1 MIIIRA
7 AERCWRSGKV
17 VFVVVNIKYILV
29 ILTMRVA
36 LLQYPIAWADK
47 ETNLRMAE
55 ERIAALAGKADVAVL
70 PEMFATGF
78 CTDHP
83 ELAETMD
90 GEIIHRL
97 QAAADQSGVA
107 IVSSFICSPIANTP
121 SPIANNPS
129 PHRLTN
135 RGFLIKPSPITN
147 SPQGVQYPIGGTP
160 SNSPSPIANNPSPI
174 AIQDKRHLYAH
185 GGEDLFFQPAEERCI
200 FEYKGVKILLLV
212 CYDLRFP
219 VWARN
224 QSGSDY
230 DIILVVA
237 NWPDIRIQY
246 WDALIAARATE
257 NQCYIAAVNCVG
269 DDGMGLHYN
278 GHSVAYDTR
287 LQPIVSFADDEEGT
301 KIAEFDIAKLHHFRE
316 VLPLWKDVDHFE
328 LKK

>member
-1 MIIIRA
+1 MEI
-7 AERCWRSGKV
+7 
-17 VFVVVNIKYILV
+17 
-29 ILTMRVA
+29 A

-47 ETNLRMAE
+47 ETNLRLAE
-55 ERIAALAGKADVAVL
+55 EHIAALAGKADVAVL

-90 GEIIHRL
+90 GDIIRRL

-107 IVSSFICSPIANTP
+107 VVGSFICLPISNSAASYSP
-121 SPIANNPS
+121 S
-129 PHRLTN
+129 
-135 RGFLIKPSPITN
+135 GC
-147 SPQGVQYPIGGTP
+147 PIGETP
-160 SNSPSPIANNPSPI
+160 SNSQAKLVNRGFMIKPNAPIE
-174 AIQDKRHLYAH
+174 IQDKRHLYAH
-185 GGEDLFFQPAEERCI
+185 GGEDLFFQPAQKRHA

-224 QSGSDY
+224 QSGNDY

-301 KIAEFDIAKLHHFRE
+301 KIAEFDLDKLHHFRE
-316 VLPLWKDVDHFE
+316 VLPLWKDRDEFD
-328 LKK
+328 LK

>member
-1 MIIIRA
+1 
-7 AERCWRSGKV
+7 
-17 VFVVVNIKYILV
+17 
-29 ILTMRVA
+29 MRVA

-47 ETNLRMAE
+47 ETNLRRAE
-55 ERIAALAGKADVAVL
+55 EHIAALANKADVAVL

-90 GEIIHRL
+90 GEIMQTLQRL
-97 QAAADQSGVA
+97 ADQYEIA
-107 IVSSFICSPIANTP
+107 IVGSFICLPESKLGKRDSEVDFRPDIRRSTPITK
-121 SPIANNPS
+121 
-129 PHRLTN
+129 LVN
-135 RGFLIKPSPITN
+135 RGFMVAPHAP
-147 SPQGVQYPIGGTP
+147 VQV
-160 SNSPSPIANNPSPI
+160 
-174 AIQDKRHLYAH
+174 QDKRHLYAH
-185 GGEDLFFQPAEERCI
+185 GGEDKFFEQATERRL
-200 FEYKGVKILLLV
+200 FEYKGVKMLLLV

-224 QSGSDY
+224 QSGNDY

-287 LQPIVSFADDEEGT
+287 LQPIVSFANDEEGT

-316 VLPLWKDVDHFE
+316 VLPLWKDVDNFA
-328 LKK
+328 LQ

>member
-1 MIIIRA
+1 
-7 AERCWRSGKV
+7 
-17 VFVVVNIKYILV
+17 
-29 ILTMRVA
+29 MRIA

-90 GEIIHRL
+90 GDIIRRL
-97 QAAADQSGVA
+97 QAAVDQSGVA
-107 IVSSFICSPIANTP
+107 IVSSFICLPAIGQ
-121 SPIANNPS
+121 
-129 PHRLTN
+129 RLVN
-135 RGFLIKPSPITN
+135 RGFMIKPNAPID
-147 SPQGVQYPIGGTP
+147 
-160 SNSPSPIANNPSPI
+160 
-174 AIQDKRHLYAH
+174 IQDKRHLYAH
-185 GGEDLFFQPAEERCI
+185 GGEDLFFQPAQERHI
-200 FEYKGVKILLLV
+200 FEYQGVKILLLV

-224 QSGSDY
+224 QSGDDY

-287 LQPIVSFADDEEGT
+287 LQPIVSFADNEEGT
-301 KIAEFDIAKLHHFRE
+301 RIADFDIAKLHHFRE

>member
-1 MIIIRA
+1 MTN
-7 AERCWRSGKV
+7 CLMK
-17 VFVVVNIKYILV
+17 
-29 ILTMRVA
+29 VA
-36 LLQYPIAWADK
+36 LLQYPIVWADK
-47 ETNLRMAE
+47 ETNLRLAE

-83 ELAETMD
+83 ELAETMEGD
-90 GEIIHRL
+90 IIRRL
-97 QAAADQSGVA
+97 QAIADQSGVA
-107 IVSSFICSPIANTP
+107 VVASFICLPVIGQ
-121 SPIANNPS
+121 
-129 PHRLTN
+129 RLVN
-135 RGFLIKPSPITN
+135 RGFMIKPNAPIE
-147 SPQGVQYPIGGTP
+147 
-160 SNSPSPIANNPSPI
+160 
-174 AIQDKRHLYAH
+174 IQDKRHLYAH
-185 GGEDLFFQPAEERCI
+185 GGEDLFFQPAQKRHI

-224 QSGSDY
+224 QSGNDY

-246 WDALIAARATE
+246 WDALVAARATE

-269 DDGMGLHYN
+269 DDGMSLHYN

-301 KIAEFDIAKLHHFRE
+301 KIAEFNIAKLHHFRE
-316 VLPLWKDVDHFE
+316 VLPLWKDVDSF
-328 LKK
+328 LLQ

>member
-1 MIIIRA
+1 MKI
-7 AERCWRSGKV
+7 
-17 VFVVVNIKYILV
+17 
-29 ILTMRVA
+29 A

-55 ERIAALAGKADVAVL
+55 EHIAALAGKADVAVL

-90 GEIIHRL
+90 GEIIRRL
-97 QAAADQSGVA
+97 QAAADHSGVA
-107 IVSSFICSPIANTP
+107 IVSSFICSPDSLIA
-121 SPIANNPS
+121 SS

-135 RGFLIKPSPITN
+135 RGFMIKPSPITN
-147 SPQGVQYPIGGTP
+147 SPTGVPYPIGGTP
-160 SNSPSPIANNPSPI
+160 SNSKASDNRYPIE
-174 AIQDKRHLYAH
+174 IQDKRHLYAH
-185 GGEDLFFQPAEERCI
+185 GGEDLFFQPAQKRHI
-200 FEYKGVKILLLV
+200 FEYKGVKFLLLV

-224 QSGSDY
+224 QSGYDY
-230 DIILVVA
+230 DILLVVA

-301 KIAEFDIAKLHHFRE
+301 KIAEFDIVKLHHFRE

>member
-1 MIIIRA
+1 M
-7 AERCWRSGKV
+7 K
-17 VFVVVNIKYILV
+17 IK
-29 ILTMRVA
+29 TA

-47 ETNLRMAE
+47 ETNLRLAE
-55 ERIAALAGKADVAVL
+55 QRIAALAGKADVAVL

-83 ELAETMD
+83 ELAEGMD
-90 GEIIHRL
+90 GEIMTCLQRL
-97 QAAADQSGVA
+97 ADQYEIA
-107 IVSSFICSPIANTP
+107 IVGSFICLPIGDKAIEHPTKTQASSGTP
-121 SPIANNPS
+121 LRREEMRREAM
-129 PHRLTN
+129 RLVN
-135 RGFLIKPSPITN
+135 RGFMVVPHGEVL
-147 SPQGVQYPIGGTP
+147 
-160 SNSPSPIANNPSPI
+160 
-174 AIQDKRHLYAH
+174 IQDKRHLYAH
-185 GGEDLFFQPAEERCI
+185 GGEDKFFEQAQERHI

-224 QSGSDY
+224 RSGHDY
-230 DIILVVA
+230 DLILVVA

-301 KIAEFDIAKLHHFRE
+301 KIAEFDIDKLHHFRE
-316 VLPLWKDVDHFE
+316 VLPLWKDIDHFT
-328 LKK
+328 L

>member
-1 MIIIRA
+1 
-7 AERCWRSGKV
+7 
-17 VFVVVNIKYILV
+17 
-29 ILTMRVA
+29 MRVA

-47 ETNLRMAE
+47 DTNLRLAE
-55 ERIAALAGKADVAVL
+55 QRIAALAGKADVAVL
-70 PEMFATGF
+70 SEMFATGF

-90 GEIIHRL
+90 GQIMTTL
-97 QAAADQSGVA
+97 QRIADQYKIA
-107 IVSSFICSPIANTP
+107 IVSSFICLPISNSAASHSPLG
-121 SPIANNPS
+121 
-129 PHRLTN
+129 R
-135 RGFLIKPSPITN
+135 
-147 SPQGVQYPIGGTP
+147 PIGGTP
-160 SNSPSPIANNPSPI
+160 SNSQAKLVNRGFMVVPHGEVQ
-174 AIQDKRHLYAH
+174 IQDKRHLYAH
-185 GGEDLFFQPAEERCI
+185 GGEDMFFQPAEERCI

-224 QSGSDY
+224 QSGYDY

-269 DDGMGLHYN
+269 DDGMNLHYN

-287 LQPIVSFADDEEGT
+287 LQPIVSFADNEEGT
-301 KIAEFDIAKLHHFRE
+301 KIADFDIAKLQHFRQ
-316 VLPLWKDVDHFE
+316 VLPLWKDADTFE
-328 LKK
+328 IKI

>member
-1 MIIIRA
+1 
-7 AERCWRSGKV
+7 
-17 VFVVVNIKYILV
+17 
-29 ILTMRVA
+29 MRVA
-36 LLQYPIAWADK
+36 LLQYSIAWADK
-47 ETNLRMAE
+47 ETNLCLAE
-55 ERIAALAGKADVAVL
+55 QRIAALAGKADVAVL

-78 CTDHP
+78 CCGVPDGTRGSVGCLTNHP

-90 GEIIHRL
+90 GEIMTTL
-97 QAAADQSGVA
+97 QRIANQYEIA

-121 SPIANNPS
+121 SPIAK
-129 PHRLTN
+129 LVN
-135 RGFLIKPSPITN
+135 RGFIIKPHAPIE
-147 SPQGVQYPIGGTP
+147 
-160 SNSPSPIANNPSPI
+160 
-174 AIQDKRHLYAH
+174 IQDKRHLYAH
-185 GGEDLFFQPAEERCI
+185 GGEDLFFQPAEERCF

-237 NWPDIRIQY
+237 NWPAIRIQY

-301 KIAEFDIAKLHHFRE
+301 KIADFDMAKLHHFRE

>member
-1 MIIIRA
+1 MKI
-7 AERCWRSGKV
+7 
-17 VFVVVNIKYILV
+17 
-29 ILTMRVA
+29 A

-47 ETNLRMAE
+47 ETNLRYAE

-90 GEIIHRL
+90 GDIIRRL
-97 QAAADQSGVA
+97 QTLANQTGVA
-107 IVSSFICSPIANTP
+107 IVSSFICSPIANSEASNTR
-121 SPIANNPS
+121 AK
-129 PHRLTN
+129 LTN
-135 RGFLIKPSPITN
+135 RGFMIKPIGGTPSN
-147 SPQGVQYPIGGTP
+147 SVASNTQYPIGGTP
-160 SNSPSPIANNPSPI
+160 SNSVASIEV
-174 AIQDKRHLYAH
+174 QDKRHLYAH
-185 GGEDLFFQPAEERCI
+185 GGEDLFFQPAQERCI

-287 LQPIVSFADDEEGT
+287 LQPIVSFANDEEGT
-301 KIAEFDIAKLHHFRE
+301 KIADFDIEKLHHFRE
-316 VLPLWKDVDHFE
+316 VLPLWKDVDKFE
-328 LKK
+328 LQQ

>member
-1 MIIIRA
+1 
-7 AERCWRSGKV
+7 
-17 VFVVVNIKYILV
+17 
-29 ILTMRVA
+29 MRVA

-47 ETNLRMAE
+47 ATNLRLAE

-78 CTDHP
+78 CTDRP
-83 ELAETMD
+83 ELAESMD
-90 GEIIHRL
+90 GEILTAL
-97 QAAADQSGVA
+97 QRMADQYEIA
-107 IVSSFICSPIANTP
+107 IVGSFICLPQKSGVK
-121 SPIANNPS
+121 
-129 PHRLTN
+129 LCN
-135 RGFLIKPSPITN
+135 RGFMVVPH
-147 SPQGVQYPIGGTP
+147 GEVQ
-160 SNSPSPIANNPSPI
+160 
-174 AIQDKRHLYAH
+174 IQDKRHLYAH
-185 GGEDLFFQPAEERCI
+185 GGEDKFFEQASERHT
-200 FEYKGVKILLLV
+200 FEYKGVKMLLLV

-224 QSGSDY
+224 KSGHDY

-287 LQPIVSFADDEEGT
+287 LQPIVSFADNEEGT
-301 KIAEFDIAKLHHFRE
+301 KIADFDIEKLHHFRE
-316 VLPLWKDVDHFE
+316 VLPLWKDIDRFE
-328 LKK
+328 LQQ

>member
-1 MIIIRA
+1 
-7 AERCWRSGKV
+7 
-17 VFVVVNIKYILV
+17 
-29 ILTMRVA
+29 MRVA

-47 ETNLRMAE
+47 ETNLHLAE

-90 GEIIHRL
+90 GDIIRRL
-97 QAAADQSGVA
+97 QATADQSGVA
-107 IVSSFICSPIANTP
+107 IISSFICKPAIGQ
-121 SPIANNPS
+121 
-129 PHRLTN
+129 RLVN
-135 RGFLIKPSPITN
+135 RGFMITPHSVYPN
-147 SPQGVQYPIGGTP
+147 REELEGGPNLPSPQGGDGGRLFV
-160 SNSPSPIANNPSPI
+160 
-174 AIQDKRHLYAH
+174 QDKRHLYAH
-185 GGEDLFFQPAEERCI
+185 GGEDLFFQPAQERHI
-200 FEYKGVKILLLV
+200 FEYKGVKILLLI

-224 QSGSDY
+224 RSGHDY
-230 DIILVVA
+230 DIIIVVA

-287 LQPIVSFADDEEGT
+287 LQPVVAFEDNEEET
-301 KIAEFDIAKLHHFRE
+301 KIAEFDIEALHHFRE
-316 VLPLWKDVDHFE
+316 VLPLWKDVDKFE
-328 LKK
+328 L

>member
-1 MIIIRA
+1 
-7 AERCWRSGKV
+7 
-17 VFVVVNIKYILV
+17 
-29 ILTMRVA
+29 MRVA

-47 ETNLRMAE
+47 ETNLHLAE

-90 GEIIHRL
+90 GDIIRRL
-97 QAAADQSGVA
+97 QATADQSGVA
-107 IVSSFICSPIANTP
+107 IVSSFICKPAIGQ
-121 SPIANNPS
+121 
-129 PHRLTN
+129 RLVN
-135 RGFLIKPSPITN
+135 RGFMITPHSVYPNREELEGGPNLPSL
-147 SPQGVQYPIGGTP
+147 QGGDGDRLFV
-160 SNSPSPIANNPSPI
+160 
-174 AIQDKRHLYAH
+174 QDKRHLYAH
-185 GGEDLFFQPAEERCI
+185 GGEDLFFQPAQERHI
-200 FEYKGVKILLLV
+200 FEYKGVKILLLI

-224 QSGSDY
+224 RSGHDY
-230 DIILVVA
+230 DIIIVVA

-287 LQPIVSFADDEEGT
+287 LQPVVAFEDNEEET
-301 KIAEFDIAKLHHFRE
+301 KIAEFDIEALHHFRE
-316 VLPLWKDVDHFE
+316 VLPLWKDVDKFE
-328 LKK
+328 L

>member
-1 MIIIRA
+1 M
-7 AERCWRSGKV
+7 K
-17 VFVVVNIKYILV
+17 
-29 ILTMRVA
+29 VA

-47 ETNLRMAE
+47 EKNLRLTE
-55 ERIAALAGKADVAVL
+55 ERIAALAGQADVAVL

-90 GEIIHRL
+90 GDIIRRL
-97 QAAADQSGVA
+97 QAVANQSGVA
-107 IVSSFICSPIANTP
+107 VVGSFICLPDSRLQTP
-121 SPIANNPS
+121 NFPS
-129 PHRLTN
+129 KLRN
-135 RGFLIKPSPITN
+135 RGFMIKPNAPIE
-147 SPQGVQYPIGGTP
+147 
-160 SNSPSPIANNPSPI
+160 
-174 AIQDKRHLYAH
+174 IQDKRHLYAH
-185 GGEDLFFQPAEERCI
+185 GGEDKFFRPAQKRHI

-224 QSGSDY
+224 QSGNDY
-230 DIILVVA
+230 VIILVVA

-269 DDGMGLHYN
+269 DDGMDLHYN

-301 KIAEFDIAKLHHFRE
+301 KIAEFDIDKLHHFRE
-316 VLPLWKDVDHFE
+316 VLPLWKDIDNFT
-328 LKK
+328 LQ

>member
-1 MIIIRA
+1 
-7 AERCWRSGKV
+7 
-17 VFVVVNIKYILV
+17 
-29 ILTMRVA
+29 MRIA
-36 LLQYPIAWADK
+36 LLQYSIAWADK

-55 ERIAALAGKADVAVL
+55 EHIAALAGKADVAVL

-90 GEIIHRL
+90 GDIIRRL
-97 QAAADQSGVA
+97 QAVADKSGVA
-107 IVSSFICSPIANTP
+107 IVSSFICLPISNSAA
-121 SPIANNPS
+121 SHSQAK
-129 PHRLTN
+129 LVN
-135 RGFLIKPSPITN
+135 RGFMIKPSPITN
-147 SPQGVQYPIGGTP
+147 SPSGRPIGGTP
-160 SNSPSPIANNPSPI
+160 SNSEASIE
-174 AIQDKRHLYAH
+174 IQDKRHLYAH
-185 GGEDLFFQPAEERCI
+185 GGEDLFFQPAEKRCI
-200 FEYKGVKILLLV
+200 FEYQGVKILLLV

-301 KIAEFDIAKLHHFRE
+301 KIADFDIAKLHHFRE

-328 LKK
+328 IKK

>member
-1 MIIIRA
+1 
-7 AERCWRSGKV
+7 
-17 VFVVVNIKYILV
+17 
-29 ILTMRVA
+29 MRVA
-36 LLQYPIAWADK
+36 LLQYSIAWADK
-47 ETNLRMAE
+47 ETNLRLAE

-90 GEIIHRL
+90 GAIMTTVQRL
-97 QAAADQSGVA
+97 ADQYEIA
-107 IVSSFICSPIANTP
+107 IVGSFICVPDNRYPISDVQAK
-121 SPIANNPS
+121 
-129 PHRLTN
+129 LVN
-135 RGFLIKPSPITN
+135 RGFMVVPH
-147 SPQGVQYPIGGTP
+147 GEVE
-160 SNSPSPIANNPSPI
+160 
-174 AIQDKRHLYAH
+174 IQDKRHLYAH

-224 QSGSDY
+224 RSGYDY

-237 NWPDIRIQY
+237 NWPEVRIQY

-257 NQCYIAAVNCVG
+257 NQCYIAAVNCTG
-269 DDGMGLHYN
+269 EDGMGMHYN

-316 VLPLWKDVDHFE
+316 VLPLWKDVDQFQMQMMHHE
-328 LKK
+328 

>member
-1 MIIIRA
+1 MKIA
-7 AERCWRSGKV
+7 S
-17 VFVVVNIKYILV
+17 
-29 ILTMRVA
+29 
-36 LLQYPIAWADK
+36 LQYPIAWADK

-90 GEIIHRL
+90 GDIIRRL
-97 QAAADQSGVA
+97 QAVADQHGIA
-107 IVSSFICSPIANTP
+107 IVSSFICWSQEPGTRSQDNV
-121 SPIANNPS
+121 
-129 PHRLTN
+129 RLVN
-135 RGFLIKPSPITN
+135 RGFMIKPNAPIE
-147 SPQGVQYPIGGTP
+147 
-160 SNSPSPIANNPSPI
+160 
-174 AIQDKRHLYAH
+174 IQDKRHLYAH
-185 GGEDLFFQPAEERCI
+185 GGEDIFFQPAEKRHI

-224 QSGSDY
+224 QSGNDY

-269 DDGMGLHYN
+269 DDGMGMHYN

-287 LQPIVSFADDEEGT
+287 LQPIVSFSDDEEGT
-301 KIAEFDIAKLHHFRE
+301 KIAEFDIDKLHHFRE
-316 VLPLWKDVDHFE
+316 VLPLWKDVDNFT
-328 LKK
+328 LQ

>member
-1 MIIIRA
+1 
-7 AERCWRSGKV
+7 
-17 VFVVVNIKYILV
+17 
-29 ILTMRVA
+29 MRVA

-83 ELAETMD
+83 ELAETMNGD
-90 GEIIHRL
+90 IIRRL

-107 IVSSFICSPIANTP
+107 VVSSFICLP
-121 SPIANNPS
+121 SPIANNQS
-129 PHRLTN
+129 PITKLVN
-135 RGFLIKPSPITN
+135 RGFMIKPHAPIE
-147 SPQGVQYPIGGTP
+147 
-160 SNSPSPIANNPSPI
+160 
-174 AIQDKRHLYAH
+174 IQDKRHLYAH
-185 GGEDLFFQPAEERCI
+185 GGEDLFFQPAEGRHI

-230 DIILVVA
+230 DLILVVA
-237 NWPDIRIQY
+237 NWPEVRIQY

-257 NQCYIAAVNCVG
+257 NQCYIAAVNMIG
-269 DDGMGLHYN
+269 TDEKGLNYN

-287 LQPIVSFADDEEGT
+287 LQPIASYADNEQGT
-301 KIAEFDIAKLHHFRE
+301 KIADFNIEALHHFRE
-316 VLPLWKDVDHFE
+316 VLPLWKDVDKFE
-328 LKK
+328 LLNP

>member
-1 MIIIRA
+1 
-7 AERCWRSGKV
+7 
-17 VFVVVNIKYILV
+17 
-29 ILTMRVA
+29 MRVA

-47 ETNLRMAE
+47 ETNLHLAE
-55 ERIAALAGKADVAVL
+55 ERIAALAGKVDVAVL

-90 GEIIHRL
+90 GDIIRRL
-97 QAAADQSGVA
+97 QATADQSGVA
-107 IVSSFICSPIANTP
+107 IVSSFICKPAIGQ
-121 SPIANNPS
+121 
-129 PHRLTN
+129 RLVN
-135 RGFLIKPSPITN
+135 RGFMITPHSVYPNREELEGGSNLPSL
-147 SPQGVQYPIGGTP
+147 QGGDGGRLFV
-160 SNSPSPIANNPSPI
+160 
-174 AIQDKRHLYAH
+174 QDKRHLYAH
-185 GGEDLFFQPAEERCI
+185 GGEDQFFQPAQERHI

-224 QSGSDY
+224 RSGYDY
-230 DIILVVA
+230 DILLVVA

-257 NQCYIAAVNCVG
+257 NQCYIAAVNCVA

-287 LQPIVSFADDEEGT
+287 LQPIVSFADNEEGT

-316 VLPLWKDVDHFE
+316 VLPLWKDRDEFT
-328 LKK
+328 LL

>member
-1 MIIIRA
+1 
-7 AERCWRSGKV
+7 
-17 VFVVVNIKYILV
+17 
-29 ILTMRVA
+29 MRIA

-47 ETNLRMAE
+47 ETNLRQAE
-55 ERIAALAGKADVAVL
+55 QRIAALAGKADVAIL

-78 CTDHP
+78 CTNHP

-90 GEIIHRL
+90 GDIVRRL
-97 QAAADQSGVA
+97 QAVADKTDVA
-107 IVSSFICSPIANTP
+107 IVSSFICLPAIGQ
-121 SPIANNPS
+121 
-129 PHRLTN
+129 RLVN
-135 RGFLIKPSPITN
+135 RGFMIKPNAPIE
-147 SPQGVQYPIGGTP
+147 
-160 SNSPSPIANNPSPI
+160 
-174 AIQDKRHLYAH
+174 IQDKRHLYAH
-185 GGEDLFFQPAEERCI
+185 GGEDLFFQPAEKRCI
-200 FEYKGVKILLLV
+200 FEYQGVKILLLV

-301 KIAEFDIAKLHHFRE
+301 KIADFDIAKLHHFRE

>member
-1 MIIIRA
+1 
-7 AERCWRSGKV
+7 
-17 VFVVVNIKYILV
+17 
-29 ILTMRVA
+29 MRVA

-47 ETNLRMAE
+47 ETNLHLTE

-90 GEIIHRL
+90 GEIIRRL
-97 QAAADQSGVA
+97 QAAADQNGVA
-107 IVSSFICSPIANTP
+107 IVGSFICLPNKNLNDNTNNIPLESTP
-121 SPIANNPS
+121 SSGKGQIWIK
-129 PHRLTN
+129 LVN
-135 RGFLIKPSPITN
+135 RGFMVVPH
-147 SPQGVQYPIGGTP
+147 GEVQ
-160 SNSPSPIANNPSPI
+160 
-174 AIQDKRHLYAH
+174 IQDKRHLYAH
-185 GGEDLFFQPAEERCI
+185 GGEDKFFERANERTI

-212 CYDLRFP
+212 CYDIRFP

-224 QSGSDY
+224 RSGHDY
-230 DIILVVA
+230 DIILAVA

-278 GHSVAYDTR
+278 GHSVAYNTH
-287 LQPIVSFADDEEGT
+287 LQPIVSFDDNEEGT
-301 KIAEFDIAKLHHFRE
+301 KIAEFDIDKLHHFRE
-316 VLPLWKDVDHFE
+316 VLPLWKDVDAFK
-328 LKK
+328 LQ

>member
-1 MIIIRA
+1 M
-7 AERCWRSGKV
+7 K
-17 VFVVVNIKYILV
+17 
-29 ILTMRVA
+29 VA

-47 ETNLRMAE
+47 EKNLRLTE
-55 ERIAALAGKADVAVL
+55 ERIAALAGQADVAVL

-90 GEIIHRL
+90 GDIIRRL
-97 QAAADQSGVA
+97 QAVANQSGVA
-107 IVSSFICSPIANTP
+107 VVSSFICLPDSRLQTP
-121 SPIANNPS
+121 NFPS
-129 PHRLTN
+129 KLRN
-135 RGFLIKPSPITN
+135 RGFMIKPNAPIE
-147 SPQGVQYPIGGTP
+147 
-160 SNSPSPIANNPSPI
+160 
-174 AIQDKRHLYAH
+174 IQDKRHLYAH
-185 GGEDLFFQPAEERCI
+185 GGEDKFFRPAQKRHI

-224 QSGSDY
+224 QSGNDY

-269 DDGMGLHYN
+269 DDGMDLHYN
-278 GHSVAYDTR
+278 GHSVAYDTH

-301 KIAEFDIAKLHHFRE
+301 KIAEFDIDKLHHFRE
-316 VLPLWKDVDHFE
+316 VLPLWKDIDNFT
-328 LKK
+328 LQ

>member
-1 MIIIRA
+1 MKI
-7 AERCWRSGKV
+7 
-17 VFVVVNIKYILV
+17 
-29 ILTMRVA
+29 A

-47 ETNLRMAE
+47 ETNLRLAE
-55 ERIAALAGKADVAVL
+55 EHIAALAGKADVAVL

-78 CTDHP
+78 CTDQP

-90 GEIIHRL
+90 GDIIRRL

-107 IVSSFICSPIANTP
+107 VVGSFICLPISNSAASYSP
-121 SPIANNPS
+121 S
-129 PHRLTN
+129 
-135 RGFLIKPSPITN
+135 GC
-147 SPQGVQYPIGGTP
+147 PIGETP
-160 SNSPSPIANNPSPI
+160 SNSQAKLVNRGFMIKPNAPIE
-174 AIQDKRHLYAH
+174 IQDKRHLYAH
-185 GGEDLFFQPAEERCI
+185 GGEDLFFQPAQKRHV

-224 QSGSDY
+224 QSGNDY

-301 KIAEFDIAKLHHFRE
+301 KIAKFDIDKLHHFRE
-316 VLPLWKDVDHFE
+316 VLPLWKDVDNFT
-328 LKK
+328 LQ

>member
-1 MIIIRA
+1 
-7 AERCWRSGKV
+7 
-17 VFVVVNIKYILV
+17 
-29 ILTMRVA
+29 MRIA

-47 ETNLRMAE
+47 ETNLRLAE
-55 ERIAALAGKADVAVL
+55 QRIAALAGKADVAVL

-90 GEIIHRL
+90 GDIIRRL

-107 IVSSFICSPIANTP
+107 IVSSFICLPISNSAASHSPLG
-121 SPIANNPS
+121 
-129 PHRLTN
+129 R
-135 RGFLIKPSPITN
+135 
-147 SPQGVQYPIGGTP
+147 PIGGTP
-160 SNSPSPIANNPSPI
+160 SNSQAKLVNRGFMVEPYGEVQ
-174 AIQDKRHLYAH
+174 IQDKRHLYAH
-185 GGEDLFFQPAEERCI
+185 GGEDLFFRPAEKRCI
-200 FEYKGVKILLLV
+200 FEYQGVKILLLV

-301 KIAEFDIAKLHHFRE
+301 KIADFDIAKLHHFRE
-316 VLPLWKDVDHFE
+316 VLPLWKDVDQFKMQMMHHE
-328 LKK
+328 

>member
-1 MIIIRA
+1 
-7 AERCWRSGKV
+7 
-17 VFVVVNIKYILV
+17 
-29 ILTMRVA
+29 MRVA

-47 ETNLRMAE
+47 EANLRLAE

-90 GEIIHRL
+90 GDIIRRL

-107 IVSSFICSPIANTP
+107 IVSSFICLPATGQ
-121 SPIANNPS
+121 
-129 PHRLTN
+129 RLVN
-135 RGFLIKPSPITN
+135 RGFMITPHSVYPNREELEGGSNLPSL
-147 SPQGVQYPIGGTP
+147 QGGDGGRLFV
-160 SNSPSPIANNPSPI
+160 
-174 AIQDKRHLYAH
+174 QDKRHLYAH
-185 GGEDLFFQPAEERCI
+185 GGEDLFFQPAQERHI

-224 QSGSDY
+224 RSGHDY
-230 DIILVVA
+230 DLILVVA

-287 LQPIVSFADDEEGT
+287 LQPIVHFEDNEEGT

-316 VLPLWKDVDHFE
+316 VLPLWQDVDNFE
-328 LKK
+328 LQ

>member
-1 MIIIRA
+1 
-7 AERCWRSGKV
+7 
-17 VFVVVNIKYILV
+17 
-29 ILTMRVA
+29 MRVA

-47 ETNLRMAE
+47 ETNLHLAE

-90 GEIIHRL
+90 GDIIRRL
-97 QAAADQSGVA
+97 QATADQSGVA
-107 IVSSFICSPIANTP
+107 IVSSFICKPAIGQ
-121 SPIANNPS
+121 
-129 PHRLTN
+129 RLVN
-135 RGFLIKPSPITN
+135 RGFMITPNSVYPNREELEGDPNLPSL
-147 SPQGVQYPIGGTP
+147 QGGDGGKLFV
-160 SNSPSPIANNPSPI
+160 
-174 AIQDKRHLYAH
+174 QDKRHLYAH
-185 GGEDLFFQPAEERCI
+185 GGEDLFFQPAQERHI
-200 FEYKGVKILLLV
+200 FEYKGVKILLLI

-224 QSGSDY
+224 RSGHDY
-230 DIILVVA
+230 DIIIVVA

-287 LQPIVSFADDEEGT
+287 LQPIVSFADNEEGS
-301 KIAEFDIAKLHHFRE
+301 KIAEFDIDKLHHFRE
-316 VLPLWKDVDHFE
+316 VLPLWKDIDNFT
-328 LKK
+328 LQ

>member
-1 MIIIRA
+1 M
-7 AERCWRSGKV
+7 K
-17 VFVVVNIKYILV
+17 
-29 ILTMRVA
+29 VA

-47 ETNLRMAE
+47 ETNLRLAE

-78 CTDHP
+78 CTTHP

-90 GEIIHRL
+90 GDILRRL
-97 QAAADQSGVA
+97 QTVADQSGVA
-107 IVSSFICSPIANTP
+107 IVSSFIAIATQP
-121 SPIANNPS
+121 
-129 PHRLTN
+129 PHNATQLLRN
-135 RGFLIKPSPITN
+135 RGFMIKPHAEIE
-147 SPQGVQYPIGGTP
+147 
-160 SNSPSPIANNPSPI
+160 
-174 AIQDKRHLYAH
+174 IQDKRHLYAH
-185 GGEDLFFQPAEERCI
+185 GGEDKFFGQAHERKT
-200 FEYKGVKILLLV
+200 FEYKGVKIQLLV

-230 DIILVVA
+230 DILLVVA

-287 LQPIVSFADDEEGT
+287 LQPIVSFADDEQGT
-301 KIAEFDIAKLHHFRE
+301 KIADFDIAKLHHFRE
-316 VLPLWKDVDHFE
+316 VLPLWKDVDSFE
-328 LKK
+328 IKK

>member
-1 MIIIRA
+1 MT
-7 AERCWRSGKV
+7 
-17 VFVVVNIKYILV
+17 IK
-29 ILTMRVA
+29 TA

-47 ETNLRMAE
+47 ETNLRLAE
-55 ERIAALAGKADVAVL
+55 QRIAALAGKADVAVL

-83 ELAETMD
+83 ELAEPMD
-90 GEIIHRL
+90 GDIIRRL
-97 QAAADQSGVA
+97 QAVADQSGVA
-107 IVSSFICSPIANTP
+107 IVSSFICAPTPIANRP
-121 SPIANNPS
+121 LPIAK
-129 PHRLTN
+129 LVN
-135 RGFLIKPSPITN
+135 RGFMVVPH
-147 SPQGVQYPIGGTP
+147 GEVQ
-160 SNSPSPIANNPSPI
+160 
-174 AIQDKRHLYAH
+174 IQDKRHLYAH
-185 GGEDLFFQPAEERCI
+185 GGEDLFFQPAHERHI

-224 QSGSDY
+224 RTGHDY

-287 LQPIVSFADDEEGT
+287 LQPIVSFANNEEGT
-301 KIAEFDIAKLHHFRE
+301 KIAEFDIDKLHHFRE
-316 VLPLWKDVDHFE
+316 VLPLWKDIDHFT
-328 LKK
+328 L